1 MRNEGASPPLGEL
14 PLQLRRGSVS
24 ISKPSLVHPHHSANY
39 PCNPS
44 FAAPFEIPPALFAQD
59 WPVATDCYGVS
70 SQTHGGM
77 KRGEGLRKGRVV
89 WEGEY
94 DAANMSIGIIKAETP
109 D

>member
-1 MRNEGASPPLGEL
+1 
-14 PLQLRRGSVS
+14 
-24 ISKPSLVHPHHSANY
+24 
-39 PCNPS
+39 
-44 FAAPFEIPPALFAQD
+44 
-59 WPVATDCYGVS
+59 
-70 SQTHGGM
+70 M